1 MDHSYK
7 LRSLGPATR
16 GPDALDTTIRPFS
29 RMSWFIGYD
38 VMILVGLHYSSLLF
52 RCMCMLMRFEV
63 VKVILF
69 LKPNNPFILRLSN
82 QNFQNE

>member
-1 MDHSYK
+1 V
-7 LRSLGPATR
+7 GAWFI
-16 GPDALDTTIRPFS
+16 GTTIRPFF
-29 RMSWFIGYD
+29 RMSWLIGYD

-69 LKPNNPFILRLSN
+69 LKPNNALTLRLSN
-82 QNFQNE
+82 QDFQND